1 MSTKPFKFRYASEL
15 AGAFVL
21 GALLLI
27 VGGIAMA
34 GKARG
39 WFTRTEVLTLQLP
52 EQGSMGLKPGA
63 DVVILGTTVGSVR
76 DISINADGQM
86 LATVSVQA
94 DFARFVRSDSKAR
107 VRSKVIGESVVEF
120 ERGKGA
126 PIPEGTI
133 IRVEPDIDITAEIR
147 QEVIPAIQEYKKL
160 AADLR
165 DPKGELQQS
174 IARLNGIMSS
184 IDRGEGLVGRLVKDP
199 ELGQVATKI
208 GALLDQLNAL
218 MRDLNKTAA
227 TLPEIANNAAEQ
239 TKRLPALVQETQTAL
254 GEVNKVLKD
263 VGAATS
269 ELPQTIKSVRQ
280 TTEGL
285 PGLVLQTQ
293 EMMRQ
298 IQRLVEGIQRSF
310 LVNPYMDKDAP
321 AGRIA
326 PDRAGR

>member
-21 GALLLI
+21 SALLLV
-27 VGGIAMA
+27 VGGIAVA

-76 DISINADGQM
+76 DISINPDGQM

-94 DFARFVRSDSKAR
+94 DFAKFVRSDSKAR

-133 IRVEPDIDITAEIR
+133 IKVEPDIDISSEIR
-147 QEVIPAIQEYKKL
+147 QQVLPAVQEIKAAAEEYKKL

-165 DPKGELQQS
+165 APVLV
-174 IARLNGIMSS
+174 LNGIVAD
-184 IDRGEGLVGRLVKDP
+184 IDRGEGLVGRLIKDKD
-199 ELGQVATKI
+199 LGQVASKI
-208 GALLDQLNAL
+208 GSLLDQLNAL
-218 MRDLNKTAA
+218 MADVNKTAA
-227 TLPEIANNAAEQ
+227 VLPEIARSASEQ
-239 TKRLPALVQETQTAL
+239 TKKLPALVEETRGAL
-254 GEVNKVLKD
+254 AEVNKILKD
-263 VGAATS
+263 VGKSTA
-269 ELPQTIKSVRQ
+269 ELPETMKAVRQ

-285 PGLVLQTQ
+285 PSLMLQLQ
-293 EMMRQ
+293 ETMRQ
-298 IQRLVEGIQRSF
+298 VQRLVEGIQRSF